1 MLAVMMQRVA
11 FCYCYAEDY
20 YTECRYAECRYA
32 ECRGAVF
39 DPIVDHSYFLF
50 CEKNYFVCAYWKN
63 YSVHFFKKIHL

>member
-1 MLAVMMQRVA
+1 MLGVMMQSVA
-11 FCYCYAEDY
+11 FCYCYAADY

-50 CEKNYFVCAYWKN
+50 CEKKLFCVRLLEKLFCT
-63 YSVHFFKKIHL
+63 FFKIIHL